1 VYHFPHNNST
11 EERPEMKDANKLLRR
26 QIDKTKVEHYFLEKK
41 LPKIKPQKKPKYR
54 DKFIQESIEEY
65 IDPDEL
71 NKELD

>member
-1 VYHFPHNNST
+1 
-11 EERPEMKDANKLLRR
+11 MKDANKLLRR

-71 NKELD
+71 DKELD

>member
-1 VYHFPHNNST
+1 
-11 EERPEMKDANKLLRR
+11 MKDANKLLRR

-65 IDPDEL
+65 ISLEDLEM
-71 NKELD
+71 EE

>member
-1 VYHFPHNNST
+1 
-11 EERPEMKDANKLLRR
+11 MKDANKLLRR

-65 IDPDEL
+65 ISLEDLEQEEI
-71 NKELD
+71 N

>member
-1 VYHFPHNNST
+1 MQ
-11 EERPEMKDANKLLRR
+11 ERNKLLRR

-54 DKFIQESIEEY
+54 DKFIEESIEEY